1 MNKLKNSLTAGE
13 KETFNKWLS
22 MRKEYTEDS
31 LRNCTNKL
39 FVEKQIIHEAMCYAI
54 YNGGKRLRPIMV
66 FEGAA
71 IAGADRQK
79 AAPAACALEM
89 IHCYSLV
96 HDDLPAMDDDDF
108 RRGKPTCH
116 KVFGEDMAILAGDA
130 LLTGAFELLASL
142 DCENDAERQRLLQI
156 IGEIAVAAGRAG
168 MIGGQV
174 IDLKSE
180 NQVID
185 YLTLQNLHALKTGKL
200 FIAALRAGAILG
212 GIDEAGL
219 QSLTEYAK
227 HFGLAFQITDDIL
240 DIIGDEQEVGKPI
253 GSDEKNLKNTYPSLF
268 GLEKAQQ
275 LAQGSVQ
282 SCIHSLKNFGS
293 EADFLRYLAYYL
305 LSRSS

>member
-39 FVEKQIIHEAMCYAI
+39 FAEKQIIHEAMSYAI

-66 FEGAA
+66 FEGAF

-268 GLEKAQQ
+268 GLEKSQQ
-275 LAQGSVQ
+275 LAEENVQ
-282 SCIHSLKNFGS
+282 SCILSLKDFGS

>member
-1 MNKLKNSLTAGE
+1 MNKLKNGLTAGE

-39 FVEKQIIHEAMCYAI
+39 FAEKQIIHEAMCYAI

-79 AAPAACALEM
+79 AAPLACALEM

-96 HDDLPAMDDDDF
+96 HDDLPAMDNDDF
-108 RRGKPTCH
+108 RRGQPTCH
-116 KVFGEDMAILAGDA
+116 KVFGEDIAILAGDA
-130 LLTGAFELLASL
+130 LLTGAFELLAAL

-156 IGEIAVAAGRAG
+156 IGEIAVAAGSSG

-180 NQVID
+180 SQVID

-240 DIIGDEQEVGKPI
+240 DIIGDEQQVGKPI

-268 GLEKAQQ
+268 GLEKSQQ
-275 LAQGSVQ
+275 LAEENVQ
-282 SCIHSLKNFGS
+282 SCILSLKDFGN